1 MSKFSIVITIFA
13 ASLATGCQQAPTQ
26 QVAATQ
32 QALEEAR
39 AAQADQ
45 YAPDEFGQAQK
56 SFTDATDEIAA
67 QGKAFFLTRG
77 YTKAD
82 ELLKEA
88 QMKVQTAQTAATE
101 NKEKV
106 KHEVETLTTE
116 TEAAI
121 QAANAALLKA
131 PRGKGAKAELEAMK
145 ADLDTTTTAL
155 AEARDM
161 YSKGDYL
168 GAKTSLTGSKQTVE
182 KVAAEV
188 ELAMHKVKGTKKQ
201 PSPVR

>member
-13 ASLATGCQQAPTQ
+13 VSLMTGCQQAPTQ
-26 QVAATQ
+26 QVDATQ
-32 QALEEAR
+32 KALEEAR
-39 AAQADQ
+39 AAETDK

-56 SFTDATDEIAA
+56 SFSDATDEITA
-67 QGKAFFLTRG
+67 QSKSFFLTRSYG
-77 YTKAD
+77 KAD
-82 ELLKEA
+82 QLLKDA
-88 QMKVQTAQTAATE
+88 QAKTQTAQTAAVE

-106 KHEVETLTTE
+106 KREVETLTAE

-131 PRGKGAKAELEAMK
+131 PRGKDTKAALEAMK

-168 GAKTSLTGSKQTVE
+168 AAKASLTGSKQTVA
-182 KVAAEV
+182 KVTAEV
-188 ELAMHKVKGTKKQ
+188 ELAMHKGTGAKR